1 MSNLVHRIVKM
12 IVLRDWVGLTLTLGF
27 LSFRSR
33 RVGTGELKVKE
44 EEKMSRRN
52 RIVVLGTGGRTSTSP
67 RAE

>member
-44 EEKMSRRN
+44 EEKNES
-52 RIVVLGTGGRTSTSP
+52 
-67 RAE
+67 